1 MIMPLMIKGNC
12 EKTVEESQVNKF
24 LALGFSL
31 LDDKG
36 KIVKYGDP
44 QSKDDFRNENE
55 TLKTEIA
62 KVKRENETLKIE
74 NEELKAENE
83 TLKIEN
89 ETLKAE
95 SNEKESAT
103 KSSKKKSKEE

>member
-74 NEELKAENE
+74 NE
-83 TLKIEN
+83 
-89 ETLKAE
+89 TLKAE

>member
-1 MIMPLMIKGNC
+1 MPLMIKGNC
-12 EKTVEESQVNKF
+12 EKTVEENQVNKF

-55 TLKTEIA
+55 TLKANIA
-62 KVKRENETLKIE
+62 EVKSENSKLKAE
-74 NEELKAENE
+74 NEELKTDNEKLKAENE
-83 TLKIEN
+83 TIMAELNKLKE
-89 ETLKAE
+89 A
-95 SNEKESAT
+95 ST
-103 KSSKKKSKEE
+103 KSQKKKSKEE

>member
-1 MIMPLMIKGNC
+1 MPLMIKGNC
-12 EKTVEESQVNKF
+12 EKTVEENQVQKF

-55 TLKTEIA
+55 TLKSNIA
-62 KVKRENETLKIE
+62 EVKSENSKLKAE
-74 NEELKAENE
+74 NEELKTDNEKLKTENE
-83 TLKIEN
+83 TLMAELN
-89 ETLKAE
+89 ELKEA
-95 SNEKESAT
+95 SA
-103 KSSKKKSKEE
+103 KSQKKKSKEE